1 MRRLIPSPALVVALL
16 AVLLA
21 TGGVGYAAGQIR
33 TKDIRDGAVTSLKI
47 RDGAVAPADLDPS
60 TRSAMRARA
69 WANVDLEPELVP
81 ERTKGFATVTRP
93 RTGVY
98 CLTLSDDSLDPA
110 TTAPVVTVDWDSSA
124 APNIAAYLSKSA
136 HQCPESADLGVRT
149 YAWAAGRN
157 SKLADTVAFT
167 IDVP

>member
-16 AVLLA
+16 AVMVA

-33 TKDIRDGAVTSLKI
+33 TKDI

-69 WANVDLEPELVP
+69 WANVNLEPELVP

-98 CLTLSDDSLDPA
+98 CLTLTDDSLDPA

-124 APNIAAYLSKSA
+124 APNIAAYLSPSA
-136 HQCPESADLGVRT
+136 HQCPEGADLGVRT

-167 IDVP
+167 IVVP

>member
-1 MRRLIPSPALVVALL
+1 MVVALL
-16 AVLLA
+16 AVVLA

-33 TKDIRDGAVTSLKI
+33 TKDIRDSAVTSLKI
-47 RDGAVAPADLDPS
+47 RDGAVAPADLDRS

-69 WANVDLEPELVP
+69 WANVDLEPAFVP
-81 ERTKGFATVTRP
+81 ARTKGFATVTRP

-110 TTAPVVTVDWDSSA
+110 TTAPVVSVDWEASA
-124 APNIAAYLSKSA
+124 APNIAVYLSKSA

-149 YAWAAGRN
+149 YAWVAGRN

-167 IDVP
+167 IVVP